1 MQNDLG
7 IRRRISRRLQL
18 LLPDAAVAAI
28 DSDKHMLPLP
38 SPELLGHL
46 TADFVRRHRNAA

>member
-28 DSDKHMLPLP
+28 NSDKHMLPLP